1 MNWNKNK
8 MNPCVDWVSMGDI
21 YDFNSGEWGEIVYE
35 ESSSNRRKR
44 EGPRKNLGMTLLMS
58 GLMDLALVGILVYLW
73 SMTEI
78 LSSLPWLVFL
88 ILIAFFVCSGL
99 IFFVIGWSKLKYSAK
114 PISILEKGIVENSF
128 TAFEEM
134 PVIELRGAK
143 QSLMLSR
150 SGSAIVKPD
159 LASAKDKKG
168 YVKDIYLPEEL
179 DFIQFKESLEKLGY
193 GDGQKEG
200 PGPKPSGKDDKG
212 PSEDGT
218 KSPQNIDETK
228 K

>member
-1 MNWNKNK
+1 

-44 EGPRKNLGMTLLMS
+44 EGPRKNLGLTLLMS
-58 GLMDLALVGILVYLW
+58 GVMDLALVGILVYLW
-73 SMTEI
+73 LMTDV
-78 LSSLPWLVFL
+78 LSSIPNFIFL
-88 ILIAFFVCSGL
+88 ILIAFFVISG
-99 IFFVIGWSKLKYSAK
+99 IISFIIGWIRLRYSAK

-134 PVIELRGAK
+134 PVIELHGAK
-143 QSLMLSR
+143 QNIMLSR

-168 YVKDIYLPEEL
+168 YVKEIYLPEEL
-179 DFIQFKESLEKLGY
+179 DFVQFKESLEKLGY
-193 GDGQKEG
+193 GDGQEKAPE
-200 PGPKPSGKDDKG
+200 PKPADKDDKK

-218 KSPQNIDETK
+218 KPANNMNDTK

>member
-1 MNWNKNK
+1 
-8 MNPCVDWVSMGDI
+8 MNPCVDWAFMGDI
-21 YDFNSGEWGEIVYE
+21 FEFNSGEWGEIVYE
-35 ESSSNRRKR
+35 ESSSNRKKR
-44 EGPRKNLGMTLLMS
+44 EGPRKNIGQTLLMS

-73 SMTEI
+73 LMTDI
-78 LSSLPWLVFL
+78 LSSLPMIVFL
-88 ILIAFFVCSGL
+88 ILIVVFVVSSVCFF
-99 IFFVIGWSKLKYSAK
+99 FIGGSRLKYTAK
-114 PISILEKGIVENSF
+114 PISLLEKGIVENTF

-143 QSLMLSR
+143 QSIMLSR

-168 YVKDIYLPEEL
+168 YVKEISLPEEL

-193 GDGQKEG
+193 GDGKEEE
-200 PGPKPSGKDDKG
+200 PVPKPSGKDDKK
-212 PSEDGT
+212 PSENGT
-218 KSPQNIDETK
+218 KPTQNTDELK